1 MVLGCIIDAL
11 LVPMT
16 TQACD
21 FQEARTEPGF
31 ILKGG
36 KA

>member
-1 MVLGCIIDAL
+1 MVLGCIIGEL

-21 FQEARTEPGF
+21 FQEGFVLLAR
-31 ILKGG
+31 LMLNS
-36 KA
+36 